1 MSYTQ
6 ESAEV
11 IALQVL
17 GWLAGDEEL
26 LPVFQGSSGASETD
40 LRAGASDPVFLGSVL
55 DFIMMDDAWVVR
67 CCDHLKIDYA
77 SLMRARQCLPGGAQV
92 NWT

>member
-1 MSYTQ
+1 MSNTQ

-26 LPVFQGSSGASETD
+26 LPVFQGSSGASDKD
-40 LRAGASDPVFLGSVL
+40 LRAGARDAVFLGSVL
-55 DFIMMDDAWVVR
+55 DFIMMDDSWVVR
-67 CCDHLKIDYA
+67 CCDDLKIEYT
-77 SLMRARQCLPGGAQV
+77 SLMTARQHLPGGAQV

>member
-17 GWLAGDEEL
+17 AWLASDDEL
-26 LPVFQGSSGASETD
+26 LPIFQGSSGASED
-40 LRAGASDPVFLGSVL
+40 DVRAGARDAVFLGSVL

-67 CCDHLKIDYA
+67 CCDHLKIEYT